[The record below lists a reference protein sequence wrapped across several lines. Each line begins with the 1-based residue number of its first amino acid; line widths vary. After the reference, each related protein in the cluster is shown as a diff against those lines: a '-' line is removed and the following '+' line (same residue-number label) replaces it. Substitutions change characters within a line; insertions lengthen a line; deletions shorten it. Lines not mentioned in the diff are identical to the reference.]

1 MSYKVTKVILKMNN
15 GDKKVMKEPIITH
28 DLEELREELNKQ
40 YVCISIL
47 FVYEETTET
56 VPDEETTETA
66 QADENIRD
74 N

>member
-1 MSYKVTKVILKMNN
+1 
-15 GDKKVMKEPIITH
+15 MKEPIITE

-40 YVCISIL
+40 YVCTSIL

-56 VPDEETTETA
+56 VPDVETTETA